1 MAVEITPLGFKKPD
15 GATELVRNGAGII
28 AENAQQAED
37 RIQGLSRQVASVS
50 TPFNIGMDIDG
61 TPFFQSGAS
70 GLTLEADTD
79 GVPYFL

>member
-1 MAVEITPLGFKKPD
+1 VPEITPLGFKKPLA
-15 GATELVRNGAGII
+15 ATELVRWGAGVI
-28 AENAQQAED
+28 ADNAQLSQELFA
-37 RIQGLSRQVASVS
+37 GLSAQVASVS